1 MIKIEFNPLGS
12 WDRDMMN
19 IAEYA
24 DYTGVE
30 FKSKN
35 LESKS
40 YQGRISSVF
49 LATNALNLIIFTY

>member
-1 MIKIEFNPLGS
+1 MSCDQIKLAKIPKDIDEFRMIKIEFNPIGS
-12 WDRDMMN
+12 WDSDVMN

-35 LESKS
+35 LESKQ
-40 YQGRISSVF
+40 Y
-49 LATNALNLIIFTY
+49 